1 MKKFLVILG
10 ITFCGFAFSMETQVE
25 DIEKKS
31 YTSKQLGLNIDKKLF
46 DAACG
51 FEEDLQKAI
60 NGIQNKK
67 ILGISKG
74 KDIIVTIGNTGAGK
88 STLLNLLIGKELKAT
103 NVGYEL
109 VNQDNSKYFEIGTGT
124 TSQTLLP
131 KLVEHNNMVFIDL
144 PGLRDNRGEGVA
156 LGNAV
161 CIKDIVTNAKYVRF
175 LFVESKGSL
184 ESNRG
189 ESLKKSFNIIEDLL
203 PQAKDLVGSSMLVI
217 TQAPKGNQQNFIK
230 FLMKKFDDEDGLQ
243 VLDEIFFLKKESPY
257 IFPFQHSENFADED
271 ENGDITIDN
280 KKVQLS
286 LGNTKKCMEQG
297 LNFLKGIKVQEINA
311 ATLLMDG
318 TEDKLHILMKILAA
332 RSFFP
337 LFSQEANLDTF
348 NKNQLQNFQKSLQD
362 DKKIFMKEMSL
373 KPEFSFIEIF
383 DIELYNRE
391 LKTIVIEIDERM
403 EKLSQKVGTKILE
416 VDNEE
421 LKKQNAKLAENT
433 RKALETIRVS
443 KDHQQ
448 RCNDIESLFDKKEK
462 DYQAWQEEKRYR
474 ETRSSFNTVL
484 KGIFSLG
491 IHSISHAG
499 LQDRL
504 KSDYENTKE
513 RLQAAL
519 RLYESSLQ
527 GERHWRHDE
536 VL

>member
-1 MKKFLVILG
+1 MKKFLIILG
-10 ITFCGFAFSMETQVE
+10 IAFCGYAFSMESLE

-31 YTSKQLGLNIDKKLF
+31 YTAKELGLNIDAKLF
-46 DAACG
+46 KAACE

-60 NGIQNKK
+60 NGVQNKK

-74 KDIIVTIGNTGAGK
+74 KDIVVTIGNTGAGK

-109 VNQDNSKYFEIGTGT
+109 VKQCNSKYFEIGTGT

-131 KLVEHNNMVFIDL
+131 QLVEHNNMIFIDL

-161 CIKDIVTNAKYVRF
+161 CIKDIVTNARSVRF

-203 PQAKDLVGSSMLVI
+203 PESKNLVGSSILVI
-217 TQAPKGNQQNFIK
+217 TQAPKGNQQTFIK

-243 VLDEIFFLKKESPY
+243 MLDEIFFLRKESPY

-286 LGNTKKCMEQG
+286 LGNTKKCIEQG
-297 LNFLKGIKVQEINA
+297 INILKGIKVQEINA

-337 LFSQEANLDTF
+337 LFSQEANLVNF
-348 NKNQLQNFQKSLQD
+348 SKNQLQNLQKSLYD
-362 DKKIFMKEMSL
+362 DKKTFIKKMSS
-373 KPEFSFIEIF
+373 KPEFTFIEIF
-383 DIELYNRE
+383 DIELHKRE
-391 LKTIVIEIDERM
+391 LKTIFIEIEERI
-403 EKLSQKVGTKILE
+403 EKLYKNVETKILE

-421 LKKQNAKLAENT
+421 LKKQNAQLADKS
-433 RKALETIRVS
+433 RKAVEIIRAS
-443 KDHQQ
+443 KEHQQ
-448 RCNDIESLFDKKEK
+448 LCLSIESLFDKKEK

-474 ETRSSFNTVL
+474 ETRSGFNTVL

-491 IHSISHAG
+491 LHSIAHDG

-513 RLQAAL
+513 SLQAAL
-519 RLYESSLQ
+519 KRYELNLQ